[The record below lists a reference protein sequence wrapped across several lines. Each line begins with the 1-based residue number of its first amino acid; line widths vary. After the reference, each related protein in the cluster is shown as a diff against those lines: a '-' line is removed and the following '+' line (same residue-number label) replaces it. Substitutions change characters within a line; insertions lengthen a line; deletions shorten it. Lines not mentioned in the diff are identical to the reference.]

1 MQRATLPKVMLLPTV
16 VYPMTEQCRNVKAQP
31 LSPSCDILTPE
42 LPMGL
47 ATANA
52 GSVLS
57 STSSPQSSFL
67 PFPFGRCPSQ
77 SHSWRN
83 TLRAKL
89 FCLRITFQGTRWQ
102 KVRCVD
108 FHQRPL
114 QNVEEESGV
123 WDLGKTHQAGIGKRA
138 EEQGQ

>member
-1 MQRATLPKVMLLPTV
+1 MQRAALPKVMLLPIVAYLT
-16 VYPMTEQCRNVKAQP
+16 TEQCRNVKAQP

-47 ATANA
+47 AMANA

-57 STSSPQSSFL
+57 STSSSSQSLFL
-67 PFPFGRCPSQ
+67 PFAFGRCPSQ

-89 FCLRITFQGTRWQ
+89 FCLRIHFPA
-102 KVRCVD
+102 D
-108 FHQRPL
+108 PL
-114 QNVEEESGV
+114 AESAMRGLPSEATPEYGGGKGGMGSGQDSPG
-123 WDLGKTHQAGIGKRA
+123 WDG
-138 EEQGQ
+138 